1 MCIIGQDGRGCPTLP
16 LTPEAGILLAT
27 ISFLTMI
34 GRLFLALLVTLF
46 SAAPAAA
53 QDSTSLV
60 LATTTG
66 TYDSGLLD
74 SLLPRF
80 ERENGIKVKII
91 AVGTGAA
98 LAMARRGDADA
109 VLVHAPPRE
118 LEYVQSGDLIE
129 GRLIMHNDFVL
140 AGPPDDPA
148 GVKSCRDIP
157 CAMRAIAR
165 TGPFI
170 SRGDRSGTHEMEL
183 ILWRKAELAPEAA
196 RNRVESGQGMGAT
209 LDIAAQRAAYVLT
222 DRGTYMAHPAGR
234 RLPIVFEG
242 DPVLLNVYHAYV
254 VNPAKHLKVNL
265 RGAQLFVAFMA
276 DPATQRAIGRFG
288 RERYGRSLY
297 IPDVGRDSTRLHQAT
312 Q

>member
-1 MCIIGQDGRGCPTLP
+1 MFP
-16 LTPEAGILLAT
+16 
-27 ISFLTMI
+27 
-34 GRLFLALLVTLF
+34 
-46 SAAPAAA
+46 AAPVWA
-53 QDSTSLV
+53 QDSASLV

-80 ERENGIKVKII
+80 ERETGVKVKII
-91 AVGTGAA
+91 AVGSGAA

-109 VLVHAPPRE
+109 VLVHAPQRE
-118 LEYVQSGDLIE
+118 VEYVQSGDLVE

-148 GVKSCRDIP
+148 GVRSCRDIP

-170 SRGDRSGTHEMEL
+170 SRGDRSGTHEMEQ
-183 ILWRKAELAPEAA
+183 ILWRKAELTPEAA
-196 RNRVESGQGMGAT
+196 INRMESGQGMGAT
-209 LDIAAQRAAYVLT
+209 LDIAAQRLAYVLT

-242 DPVLLNVYHAYV
+242 DPGLLNVYHAYV
-254 VNPAKHLKVNL
+254 VNPAKHPKVNL
-265 RGAQLFVAFMA
+265 RGAQAFVQFMA
-276 DPATQRAIGRFG
+276 DPDTQQAIGRFG
-288 RERYGRSLY
+288 LERYGRPLY

-312 Q
+312 R